1 MFTKNPILEKNRD
14 ADMNSNYSA
23 GRFSSFTRQ
32 PGAEVSK
39 SAQFSVDEKPESPR
53 TLKVKSLSA
62 RREKDDEKSKLEF
75 RSNKMV
81 KRATS
86 ISINSGLTYVM
97 VKGKVQP
104 SEKYIYKGLTPY
116 TNTYQSV

>member
-1 MFTKNPILEKNRD
+1 
-14 ADMNSNYSA
+14 MND
-23 GRFSSFTRQ
+23 
-32 PGAEVSK
+32 VSK
-39 SAQFSVDEKPESPR
+39 SAQFSVDEKPESPN

-62 RREKDDEKSKLEF
+62 RRKEDSKSMLEY
-75 RSNKMV
+75 RSNKVV

-116 TNTYQSV
+116 TNTQPY